1 MFVMVTR
8 SRENYNREKNMGY
21 AVAKTFLGMYV
32 DARRAVCTI
41 AEDDKTIDLAV
52 EMIYA
57 KVVEGRNG
65 SNKCH
70 SDFKTDKWKTG
81 MNTAIDRFNE
91 RHDGRLHGAKIE
103 IISTKDRKLLINAVG
118 KFALNCKKN
127 GGKFTKGMIR
137 ENIMGFKN
145 AMCRSRYYRKPG
157 RFITTGDVENL
168 RERANAEF
176 EAREQR
182 LEDDDEEEDDERLSD
197 EDAELPQRGFR
208 GPNGETMCKFMKYN
222 KCIKWDPDNDKVG
235 VEYAEASVMRP

>member
-1 MFVMVTR
+1 
-8 SRENYNREKNMGY
+8 MGY

-57 KVVEGRNG
+57 KAIKDRNG

-70 SDFKTDKWKTG
+70 SEFKTDKWKTG

-91 RHDGRLHGAKIE
+91 SQARRSIKPAKIE

-157 RFITTGDVENL
+157 RFITTGHVENL

-182 LEDDDEEEDDERLSD
+182 LEDDDEEEDDEGLSD
-197 EDAELPQRGFR
+197 EDAELPSRGFR
-208 GPNGETMCKFMKYN
+208 GPNGETFCAFMDSN
-222 KCIKWDPDNDKVG
+222 KCIEWDPDNDKVG
-235 VEYAEASVMRP
+235 IGSSRASVMK

>member
-1 MFVMVTR
+1 MKSTQACQVILVIFALAMFVMVTR

-57 KVVEGRNG
+57 KAIKDRNG

-70 SDFKTDKWKTG
+70 SEFKTDKWKTG
-81 MNTAIDRFNE
+81 MNTAIDRFNKSQD
-91 RHDGRLHGAKIE
+91 RRRATPLE

-157 RFITTGDVENL
+157 RFITTGDIENL
-168 RERANAEF
+168 RENVKAEF

-182 LEDDDEEEDDERLSD
+182 LEDDDEEE
-197 EDAELPQRGFR
+197 
-208 GPNGETMCKFMKYN
+208 
-222 KCIKWDPDNDKVG
+222 
-235 VEYAEASVMRP
+235 

>member
-1 MFVMVTR
+1 MKSTQACQVILVIFALAMFVMVTR

-57 KVVEGRNG
+57 KAIKDRNG

-70 SDFKTDKWKTG
+70 SEFKTDKWKTG

-91 RHDGRLHGAKIE
+91 NQARRSRRWSTQLE

-157 RFITTGDVENL
+157 RFITTGHVENL

-182 LEDDDEEEDDERLSD
+182 LEDDDEEEDDE
-197 EDAELPQRGFR
+197 E
-208 GPNGETMCKFMKYN
+208 
-222 KCIKWDPDNDKVG
+222 
-235 VEYAEASVMRP
+235 